1 MSTKLESQTEGLLS
15 RTPPDEP
22 IFVLRAQ
29 DKAAPKYV
37 RQWAADFWKYH
48 EKAGTSGRPLAAAI
62 LKHAEALETA
72 DAMEAWANR
81 KQAD

>member
-1 MSTKLESQTEGLLS
+1 MATKHESLVDGVLS
-15 RTPPDEP
+15 RTPNNEP

-29 DKAAPKYV
+29 DKNAPKYV
-37 RQWAADFWKYH
+37 RQWAADFRKFH
-48 EKAGTSGRPLAAAI
+48 EKAGTSGRDLATAI
-62 LKHAEALETA
+62 VKATEALETA